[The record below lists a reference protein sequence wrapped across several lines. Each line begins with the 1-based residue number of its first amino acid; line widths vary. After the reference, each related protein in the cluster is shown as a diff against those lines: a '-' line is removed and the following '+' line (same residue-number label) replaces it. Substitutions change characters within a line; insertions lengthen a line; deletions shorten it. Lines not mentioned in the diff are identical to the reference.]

1 MLDNIILVVAGI
13 LSTVGLIVGTLSFR
27 FAMKHA
33 RKEDQEMKM
42 ISWTIVGMAG
52 FVFSAVSFVYFIL
65 PILIARYF

>member
-1 MLDNIILVVAGI
+1 
-13 LSTVGLIVGTLSFR
+13 
-27 FAMKHA
+27 MKHA

-65 PILIARYF
+65 PILVARYF